1 MQGAPK
7 KTSGRSPSWSA
18 PLRATSSGSRI
29 STWRALCNLLKIQA
43 RPATSFVG
51 IALSRERFTSGVGRQ
66 ALKGPKVVESA
77 KPAEFPHHV
86 AAL

>member
-18 PLRATSSGSRI
+18 PLRATSSGTRI
-29 STWRALCNLLKIQA
+29 SIWRAVCNLIKIQA
-43 RPATSFVG
+43 RPAPSFVG

-66 ALKGPKVVESA
+66 ALKGPKGLWKVQM
-77 KPAEFPHHV
+77 PEFPHRL